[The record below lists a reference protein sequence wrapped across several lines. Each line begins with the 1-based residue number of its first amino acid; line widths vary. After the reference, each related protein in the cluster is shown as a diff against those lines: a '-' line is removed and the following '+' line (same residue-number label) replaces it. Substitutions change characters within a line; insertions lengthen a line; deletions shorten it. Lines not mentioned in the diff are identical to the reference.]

1 MDKYRTALSMGI
13 LSSMEYR
20 FDFFIGFIGMI
31 FPIVIQVFLWLAV
44 YGGTGDEEMYGY
56 NFSQMIAYV
65 VIASLVGR
73 VVNTGVENTI
83 NNDIHSGGLAKYLVK
98 PIGYIPFRM
107 INTFGTKLFSLGV
120 LVVFAVATITVLH
133 LTIGFTLALE
143 HLLLFIPA
151 LLLGLALNFF
161 VFFIVSM
168 MAFWLTEVGAFFMTI
183 QVIIM
188 VLSGG
193 VFPITVLGDGFVS
206 VMSWLPFI
214 YTTYFPIRVLTGAET
229 LQNILF
235 GLGIQILWIAILSVV
250 SVALWRRGVRRYV
263 AGGG

>member
-1 MDKYRTALSMGI
+1 MK
-13 LSSMEYR
+13 
-20 FDFFIGFIGMI
+20 
-31 FPIVIQVFLWLAV
+31 
-44 YGGTGDEEMYGY
+44 EMYGY

-193 VFPITVLGDGFVS
+193 VFPITVLGDGFCK
-206 VMSWLPFI
+206 
-214 YTTYFPIRVLTGAET
+214 
-229 LQNILF
+229 
-235 GLGIQILWIAILSVV
+235 
-250 SVALWRRGVRRYV
+250 RYV
-263 AGGG
+263 VAAVHLYHIFSHSCINRSRDATKHTFWFRDSNPMDRNFVCCICRFVAARRSALCGGRRMTT